1 MIFKTKNKNIKHSN
15 SVKIGRE
22 IISEVEHTKFL
33 GVIIDNRL
41 NWSFHINSVKRKISK
56 GFGVICKAKRILNKE
71 TLVTLYHSF
80 VYPYLQYGIIAWGST
95 YASYID
101 PIVKLQKKI
110 VRVISSSNWN
120 APSDPIFKSLKLLP
134 VYKVYILNALL
145 FMYKLYFNV
154 HPNVFGEMFVRNH
167 DIHGYYTRQSNDY
180 HALSWTS
187 ELVRRSIRI
196 QGVHYW
202 NKILDKFDCQVTFV
216 TFKYKAKRY
225 LLENELD

>member
-1 MIFKTKNKNIKHSN
+1 MLGPLLFLLYVNDISNVSSNLFTLLFADDTNALAIGKDLDKLITSLNIDLEKIVIWLAANKLSLNVKKTHFMIFKTKNKNIKHSN

-101 PIVKLQKKI
+101 PIVKLQK
-110 VRVISSSNWN
+110 
-120 APSDPIFKSLKLLP
+120 
-134 VYKVYILNALL
+134 
-145 FMYKLYFNV
+145 
-154 HPNVFGEMFVRNH
+154 
-167 DIHGYYTRQSNDY
+167 ND
-180 HALSWTS
+180 S
-187 ELVRRSIRI
+187 
-196 QGVHYW
+196 
-202 NKILDKFDCQVTFV
+202 
-216 TFKYKAKRY
+216 
-225 LLENELD
+225 